1 MSGSAPP
8 PAGEATYPPASA
20 DPNAETRRTRGG
32 LGPVLVD
39 VLVVVV
45 WFAVAGVLGAVLWW
59 QLADLPQVTKSGS
72 SGTLSPEELTKQ
84 VSADGWYF
92 VIAAVG
98 GLLSGIVLLL
108 WRRRDPLLMVVLV
121 VLGAG
126 MAAWLMLHA
135 GQALGPAKEIGALKD
150 AVDGTK
156 VSEQLK
162 LRATGIAWVWPLAA
176 SFGALVYLWVLRKPG
191 DDAA

>member
-1 MSGSAPP
+1 MSTPVPP
-8 PAGEATYPPASA
+8 SPVPEATYPPAH
-20 DPNAETRRTRGG
+20 DPEPGSSRGSR
-32 LGPVLVD
+32 LRSVLVD
-39 VLVVVV
+39 ALVVTV
-45 WFAVAGVLGAVLWW
+45 WFTVAGILGAVAWW
-59 QLADLPQVTKSGS
+59 QLSDLPQVTKSGNAA
-72 SGTLSPEELTKQ
+72 TLSPEELTTQ

-98 GLLSGIVLLL
+98 GLLSGVVLLA

-126 MAAWLMLHA
+126 LAAWLMLRI
-135 GQALGPAKEIGALKD
+135 GLALGPEKELAALKN
-150 AVDGTK
+150 ARDGTQ

-162 LRATGIAWVWPLAA
+162 LRATGVVWIWPLAA

-191 DDAA
+191 DDPA

>member
-1 MSGSAPP
+1 MSAPVPP
-8 PAGEATYPPASA
+8 PATEATHPPADDAAPGSGG
-20 DPNAETRRTRGG
+20 GG
-32 LGPVLVD
+32 LRSVVVD

-59 QLADLPQVTKSGS
+59 QLSDLTQVTKAGGS
-72 SGTLSPEELTKQ
+72 ASLGPEELTKQ

-98 GLLSGIVLLL
+98 GLVSGIVLLL

-121 VLGAG
+121 ALGAG
-126 MAAWLMLHA
+126 MAAWLMLRV
-135 GQALGPAKEIGALKD
+135 GLALGPGKEVSAFKH
-150 AVDGTK
+150 AAEGTK
-156 VSEQLK
+156 ISEQLK
-162 LRATGIAWVWPLAA
+162 LHATGMAWVWPLAA

-191 DDAA
+191 DEPT

>member
-1 MSGSAPP
+1 MSGSVPP
-8 PAGEATYPPASA
+8 PAYQATYPPAPESDPGASRGPSA
-20 DPNAETRRTRGG
+20 RS
-32 LGPVLVD
+32 VVVD
-39 VLVVVV
+39 VLVVIV
-45 WFAVAGVLGAVLWW
+45 WFVVAGILGAVLWW
-59 QLADLPQVTKSGS
+59 QLADLPLVTKSGS
-72 SGTLSPEELTKQ
+72 SATLSPQELTKQ

-92 VIAAVG
+92 VIAGVG
-98 GLLSGIVLLL
+98 GLVSGIALLV

-126 MAAWLMLHA
+126 LAAWLMLRV
-135 GQALGPAKEIGALKD
+135 GLVLGPEKELTALKG
-150 AVDGTK
+150 AADGTE

-191 DDAA
+191 DDPA